1 MTDSPTQLPVVP
13 RSRPPDEAGLNLG
26 FTLSFISGRGLLTSR
41 DKQVGPFEVKV
52 LELEIPNIEF
62 PFDVTGGSD
71 RFKTRRCNL
80 RHLAISIDA
89 DGLGRAMT
97 RPVVEHGGF
106 LEVRTAIRDGF
117 VQLGGRFAIGE
128 HAADFTMRL
137 ALLIHSPRELS
148 IVFYDTRMYGWLP
161 IPAAT
166 LPVYLQQALQIPFV
180 SVSKAGA
187 WTLTPVDDFLRAV
200 LPRAGWKVPDTRT
213 AGLSVADVARGRISL
228 SAGVTRDPNAKQRRE
243 REPPA
248 EAVAAGEGIAAFA
261 KAEESLAAGDFGD
274 AYHRYREAMD
284 DERGGR
290 FARER
295 LLQIGAAD
303 PELALETRQ
312 LAEEILVSDPR
323 DVQAHLALGAIA
335 MRERAWG
342 EAATRYAR
350 LAELARAENLR
361 YDMVAAELAG
371 AAAAAPVDPAT
382 ALASYERAAARARDS
397 VIAHQAL
404 FEVRQANQDWDGAAK
419 AGERLAR
426 LIQDPGR
433 ASAIHRQ
440 LGVMHRVHRGDLKRA
455 RVHFEKALK
464 IEPDDPAALEGLAET
479 YAARGEPARAATYL
493 ARLAEHA
500 EASADEQRII
510 GLNLR
515 LGEIW
520 ERWLGDEENASRRY
534 QRVLDVDPRNRTAR
548 LRLASLAEKLSDWN
562 RARALYED
570 LLAVEEERGDPDA
583 TSDLVQAYTR
593 LARVTLQTDGAT
605 PEAIACLERA
615 VELDPS
621 NRPARDELARVMRER
636 GEWSRLAQ
644 LLDEAAR
651 HSSNFQ
657 EARRSRLDAA
667 RLQLSYG
674 GDPEVARRHLE
685 AILDRQ
691 ADDPDALELL
701 VPLLSQNDDVGSLI
715 TRLEQA
721 ADVTTEPV
729 RRAQHMLALANVRA
743 HLGMDP
749 ESQRAALEAALDAN
763 PYLFDAAQ
771 RLVHLLEDNR
781 DFDRLARALGRL
793 SVASPRP
800 SERAEALVKRATI
813 LWRELER
820 VELAEQSFKRA
831 LQLVPGDFAAWNQL
845 SRLYE
850 SSGQLGAARTALETA
865 LGEAEKRGISTAP
878 LYERMAELA
887 RSQNDPDAEVESL
900 SKAISAGLRTEKIAQ
915 RLIRVLSQLDRG
927 REAAELL
934 EEWASDAKTED
945 NDRLLLQAASLRRS
959 LGETERASHTFA
971 EIVQRGGPVAWPA
984 AEQLERLA
992 FERGDGARER
1002 LALHYLATHTDGDE
1016 QVELYERWVN
1026 ALYRHGEKK
1035 SLESTAREL
1044 LELDPR
1050 SPTAHYRLAQRL
1062 EADESFNEALMHY
1075 ERLLLETKRER
1086 MDRAERRDAFV
1097 HAAGLAHEIH
1107 PNLIPRLQEAFDFE
1121 FPEAQDDALDRP
1133 LGEVLRAEERWEELY
1148 RLRRSQI
1155 EWVDEAK
1162 RRVFE
1167 ADIAELL
1174 HHRLGR
1180 LEESIPFYQSCIAS
1194 SDPTVARAALID
1206 VFERLGRFGDLAS
1219 HLFAMSQLE
1228 PDRDTAMSH
1237 GLRSAR
1243 IYGDELG
1250 DRAAAQQVLRTLL
1263 QDSDRDWRFGALMD
1277 ALRDFELYSELSLLT
1292 EKSLEAEPSADD
1304 GRLTELLYL
1313 LTRALNDPTR
1323 AVDWARRMAERYP
1336 AVDEAWKAYTE
1347 LLEEYPTLGDRP
1359 SALREWAELRE
1370 GAARARVLIELAAT
1384 HRDDGDPDAEIAV
1397 LEEALSHDEN
1407 AIGALETLVERSI
1420 SRGDWNATVR
1430 WLEQLANATED
1441 TEERDARWRRLI
1453 EVAVDYADDPSVAVR
1468 GLQALREP
1476 TEDERAHLTQ
1486 LYVETGN
1493 LEGMQRQ
1500 FAAIA
1505 ASSVEEQLRAG
1516 QAAFAGDHRDLARRF
1531 FELAMT
1537 EDAPRAWATVSELW
1551 HEAGAIE
1558 ELARW
1563 RLQRADEM
1571 DAGPSHALRLEAYA
1585 ELLDAELGGI
1595 DGLDEA
1601 VSGAVISDVPI
1612 AWAVFRIGRSV
1623 ENTEWQH
1630 RAAVVLDQLLAED
1643 DPRTRSVLVFRARRE
1658 LDRGEDPDAAVE
1670 LARRLLQMGEPS
1682 ASQLLESALEAAGRT
1697 DELIA
1702 ALRERAEASDSADVQ
1717 AVLWTRITELEIE
1730 LDDIARAS
1738 EDLERVPEGERG
1750 RTWASLA
1757 LRLGELLGDPELRIR
1772 GAQVAMRSSVDD
1784 GERATWLLQAARIAL
1799 WELGDEERGHAW
1811 LRDAHALA
1819 PQTSQ
1824 QFVVALEEASDP
1836 ESEQRLVEG
1845 FVVYEG
1851 VETYPLWN
1859 FKLHRARDA
1868 GDLGGARAALDVMT
1882 ELTAADDRDGWVE
1895 LAGLATMLDDPVRN
1909 RDLLRRAY
1917 ALDRGFEEEYLVA
1930 VRRAGSPADVI
1941 AALEERAEELSG
1953 EDAML
1958 RYERAAGIAD
1968 DELTDRVLAL
1978 SFYERAVRSFAT
1990 RGNLAA
1996 TVDLAHDLGKLAV
2009 VAALSG
2015 PLLERTEPEAPERG
2029 PLLRRYV
2036 DALEAVSST
2045 LEMLEPLRELDAM
2058 GLASALD
2065 RARLAEL
2072 LEDDDPRRAAE
2083 LYEAAA
2089 LDEENA
2095 GRAEPVVAAAE
2106 RWHAL
2111 GEGARAADLVRE
2123 ALERGADDLPVH
2135 VLGAEL
2141 LSGEE
2146 RLRSLERLLELE
2158 GDQDWDEARRH
2169 RSRVE
2174 LGEWRL
2180 NAGEL
2185 DRALSLGQAAEGYG
2199 DSDAHVLLMESIW
2212 AGLGEDDALAKLRLD
2227 VIGAGRQVWD
2237 RAARVLRLRE
2247 SVGHFREQGDVA
2259 NEYRALDLLLRD
2271 EPEDAESRERLM
2283 SVMAELGDLDTFVEQ
2298 VESQWE
2304 SRSGA
2309 AERAELALRYAPV
2322 FLERFEEP
2330 EVAIRFLRRS
2340 YEEEPTLRVL
2350 ETVLDAAER
2359 AGTLARDFE
2368 WLDAGA
2374 IAMRGDE
2381 VRLALELRLADV
2393 AENDL
2398 GDLAAVFRIH
2408 RRVFDRDPS
2417 VETSRDWIIPALE
2430 QREEWEDLVAVLER
2444 AAHGAEQRGD
2454 QKRALL
2460 RALEIVETHL
2470 ESPGRWIEL
2479 AQRTLEIDPDDRGLA
2494 TALCERHL
2502 GAGHWRQARLLVE
2515 RERVD
2520 KEREHGLLLR
2530 LIDGFRAAGH
2540 DADVEALRSL
2550 LAERFPESAEA
2561 GLYRLEQARA
2571 EGDARAIMLE
2581 AEKRIAKVKDLD
2593 ASEWI
2598 GLHDEAGDASLEVG
2612 EPENALVHYLAT
2624 LDTPDPTPQSVLKAA
2639 ELAADLE
2646 NEEKLGFVQQVAARM
2661 RELITTEA
2669 IKTKGDDRIRWFTL
2683 LGQAHEKAGDES
2695 AAIEAFRQ
2703 AFALSGSE
2711 AMRPFDALG
2720 RLYRRKGAWSDLVAL
2735 EENRA
2740 GKITDPEQRARAY
2753 MRVAKIQLD
2762 DLGDEDAAQSTLN
2775 AVLEVQPDFD
2785 EAKQRLGL
2793 LMMHRGEY
2801 ERGVELLEGRIDLQS
2816 EETPADILSGYFEGL
2831 KTLGRR
2837 AEAIDVASTI
2847 LRRKPDDSTVLRALA
2862 ELLEAEG
2869 RLDEADAAWAD
2880 VLARLGPMADAEIVL
2895 PVLVRLAQGAKR
2907 RGDDEAQIDFLERAV
2922 ELDDGRADLLRAL
2935 RMAVEASGET
2945 RRAAALYER
2954 EAGAIPNDDAKAE
2967 LLLGAARL
2975 LRGEHAEEELFRV
2988 LSRVR
2993 EVREAD
2999 SGILGELV
3007 SLAERLGYEERFFE
3021 LAAALEAREG
3031 IGSLD
3036 AEVLVKLAA
3045 AAEDGDLSRARSLYA
3060 ELRTRRPADLTVRDK
3075 LRDLA
3080 LATEDYAMFAE
3091 LEEASIGELEDAY
3104 ERVDRYKS
3112 LASIVLKELKRP
3124 KQAGDIVRR
3133 ALELSPEDNELRKR
3147 LADTYALDAGSYQE
3161 ATAIYRDLL
3170 AQDPFDTGLLRILAR
3185 LFGQVGDTD
3194 RAFGYYAAL
3203 RALLPGDEEATRFVD
3218 ACRKAM
3224 PAAPPR
3230 PLNDKDR
3237 GRGLIHPGQLGPVE
3251 ELYAPL
3257 ARFAEL
3263 THPGDLRLRG
3273 VEERDQ
3279 LAPNDETAQG
3289 LLRVLE
3295 AVGLQKVELYAWRG
3309 GGFACEVELIGK
3321 PAILL
3326 GSMLMSD
3333 ATERQRA
3340 FLTARAGELYRTGH
3354 TLCDRLS
3361 PAQLE
3366 SLAAGLAQ
3374 AVLPDASVPGF
3385 TTQSQEWA
3393 KVIGAPMTPQI
3404 RQQLA
3409 PRVHQFI
3416 SRFGEV
3422 DVAAWRRACLSTAA
3436 RTALVVCCD
3445 IDEAIAAMLRLRG
3458 FDDVADDQKPAV
3470 LRESPEELDLWTFA
3484 LSDEYFKLRASLGI
3498 ALKSG

>member
-41 DKQVGPFEVKV
+41 GKKVGPFEVKV

-80 RHLAISIDA
+80 RHLAISVDA

-106 LEVRTAIRDGF
+106 LEVRTAIRDGY

-128 HAADFTMRL
+128 HAADFTMRV

-274 AYHRYREAMD
+274 AYQRYREAMD

-312 LAEEILVSDPR
+312 LAEEILASNPQ

-342 EAATRYAR
+342 EAATRYGR
-350 LAELARAENLR
+350 LADLARAENLR
-361 YDMVAAELAG
+361 YDIVAAELAG
-371 AAAAAPVDPAT
+371 AAAAAPVDPVT

-397 VIAHQAL
+397 IIAHQAL

-426 LIQDPGR
+426 LIQEPNR

-440 LGVMHRVHRGDLKRA
+440 LGVLHRVHRSDLKRA

-534 QRVLDVDPRNRTAR
+534 QRVLDVDPKNRTAR
-548 LRLASLAEKLSDWN
+548 LRLASLSEKQDDWN
-562 RARALYED
+562 RARSLYED

-651 HSSNFQ
+651 HSNNFE

-667 RLQLSYG
+667 RLQLSHG

-685 AILDRQ
+685 AILDRR

-701 VPLLSQNDDVGSLI
+701 IPLLSQNDDVGSLI

-721 ADVTTEPV
+721 ADVTSEPV

-771 RLVHLLEDNR
+771 RLVLLLEDNR
-781 DFDRLARALGRL
+781 DFERLARALGRL
-793 SVASPRP
+793 SVASKQPT
-800 SERAEALVKRATI
+800 ERAEALVTRATI
-813 LWRELER
+813 LWRQLEH
-820 VELAEQSFKRA
+820 VDLAEQSFRRA

-845 SRLYE
+845 SRLFE
-850 SSGQLGAARTALETA
+850 SSGKLAEARKALETA
-865 LGEAEKRGISTAP
+865 LAEASKRGISTAP
-878 LYERMAELA
+878 LHERMAELA
-887 RSQNDPDAEVESL
+887 RSQDDPEAEVASL
-900 SKAISAGLRTEKIAQ
+900 AKAISAGLRTEKIAQ

-934 EEWASDAKTED
+934 EEWASDAVSED
-945 NDRLLLQAASLRRS
+945 NDRLLLQAAVLRRS

-971 EIVQRGGPVAWPA
+971 ALVERGGPAAWPA
-984 AEQLERLA
+984 AEQLEKLA
-992 FERGDGARER
+992 FERGDAARER
-1002 LALHYLATHTDGDE
+1002 LALAYLATHTDGDE
-1016 QVELYERWVN
+1016 QVEIYERWVN
-1026 ALYRHGEKK
+1026 ALHRHGEKK

-1050 SPTAHYRLAQRL
+1050 APAAHHRLAQRL

-1086 MDRAERRDAFV
+1086 MDRGERRDAFV
-1097 HAAGLAHEIH
+1097 HAAGLAHEIQ

-1121 FPEAQDDALDRP
+1121 FPEAADDTLDRP
-1133 LGEVLRAEERWEELY
+1133 LGEVLREDERWEELY

-1155 EWVDEAK
+1155 EWVGEAK
-1162 RRVFE
+1162 RRAFE

-1174 HHRLGR
+1174 HYRLGR
-1180 LEESIPFYQSCIAS
+1180 LEESIPYYQSCIAS

-1228 PDRDTAMSH
+1228 PDRDTAMAH

-1263 QDSDRDWRFGALMD
+1263 QDSEQDWRFGALID
-1277 ALRDFELYSELSLLT
+1277 ALRDFGLHSELSLLT

-1304 GRLTELLYL
+1304 GRLTELVYL
-1313 LTRALNDPTR
+1313 LTRVLNDPTR
-1323 AVDWARRMAERYP
+1323 AVDWAQKMSARYP
-1336 AVDEAWKAYTE
+1336 QVDEGWRTYTA

-1359 SALREWAELRE
+1359 AALREWAEKRE
-1370 GAARARVLIELAAT
+1370 GVERAKILIELAAT
-1384 HRDDGDPDAEIAV
+1384 HHDDGDHDAELAV
-1397 LEEALSHDEN
+1397 LEEALTHDPK
-1407 AIGALETLVERSI
+1407 ALGALETLVERTI
-1420 SRGDWNATVR
+1420 SRGDWLATVR
-1430 WLEQLANATED
+1430 WLERLAEVTEVG
-1441 TEERDARWRRLI
+1441 EERDARWRRLI
-1453 EVAVDYADDPSVAVR
+1453 EVAVDYADDPTVAVR
-1468 GLQALREP
+1468 GLEALREP

-1486 LYVETGN
+1486 LYIDTGN
-1493 LEGMQRQ
+1493 IEGMERQ
-1500 FAAIA
+1500 LEAIG
-1505 ASSVEEQLRAG
+1505 ASSVDEQLRAAR
-1516 QAAFAGDHRDLARRF
+1516 AAFNGENRALSRRF
-1531 FELAMT
+1531 FELAMR
-1537 EDAPRAWATVSELW
+1537 EDTARSWALASELW
-1551 HEAGAIE
+1551 RDDGSVE

-1563 RLQRADEM
+1563 RLQYADRIE
-1571 DAGPSHALRLEAYA
+1571 AGPSHALRLEAYA
-1585 ELLDAELGGI
+1585 ELLEAEVGGI

-1601 VSGAVISDVPI
+1601 VSGALISDVPI

-1623 ENTEWQH
+1623 ENAEWQH
-1630 RAAVVLDQLLAED
+1630 RAAVVLDQLLDED

-1658 LDRGEDPDAAVE
+1658 LERGEDPDTAVE

-1697 DELIA
+1697 DELVA
-1702 ALRERAEASDSADVQ
+1702 ALRERAEASDASDVQ

-1730 LDDIARAS
+1730 LDDVARAA

-1750 RTWASLA
+1750 RSWASLA
-1757 LRLGELLGDPELRIR
+1757 QRLGELLGDQELRIR
-1772 GAQVAMRSSVDD
+1772 GAQVALRSSVDD
-1784 GERATWLLQAARIAL
+1784 AERAQWLRTAARIAL
-1799 WELGDEERGHAW
+1799 WELGDEERGHGW
-1811 LRDAHALA
+1811 LRDAHALD
-1819 PQTSQ
+1819 PQTPAH
-1824 QFVVALEEASDP
+1824 FVTALEQASD
-1836 ESEQRLVEG
+1836 SEIEMRLVEG
-1845 FVVYEG
+1845 FVIYEDAD
-1851 VETYPLWN
+1851 TYPLWN
-1859 FKLHRARDA
+1859 YKLHRARDA
-1868 GDLGGARAALDVMT
+1868 GDVDAARAALDEMAALT
-1882 ELTAADDRDGWVE
+1882 EANDREGWVE
-1895 LAGLATMLDDPVRN
+1895 LAGLATMLDDPIRN
-1909 RDLLRRAY
+1909 RDLLGLAY
-1917 ALDRGFEEEYLVA
+1917 ALDRAFEEEYLSA
-1930 VRRAGSPADVI
+1930 VRRAGGPEDVI
-1941 AALEERAEELSG
+1941 GALEERADELSG
-1953 EDAML
+1953 EEAML
-1958 RYERAAGIAD
+1958 RFERAASIAN
-1968 DELTDRVLAL
+1968 DELTDRSLAL
-1978 SFYERAVRSFAT
+1978 SFFERAVRAHAT
-1990 RGNLAA
+1990 RSNLEA
-1996 TVDLAHDLGKLAV
+1996 TVDLAQDLGKLAV
-2009 VAALSG
+2009 VAALCG
-2015 PLLERTEPEAPERG
+2015 PLLERTEKDAPERG
-2029 PLLRRYV
+2029 ALLRRYV
-2036 DALEAVSST
+2036 DALDAVSST
-2045 LEMLEPLRELDAM
+2045 LEMQEPLQELTEM
-2058 GLASALD
+2058 GLATALD

-2083 LYEAAA
+2083 LYEEAA
-2089 LDEENA
+2089 LADEHL
-2095 GRAEPVVAAAE
+2095 GQSQPVVAAAE

-2111 GEGARAADLVRE
+2111 GEGARASSLVRE
-2123 ALERGADDLPVH
+2123 ALARGADDLRAH
-2135 VLGAEL
+2135 ALGSEL
-2141 LSGEE
+2141 LSGEG
-2146 RLRSLERLLELE
+2146 RLHSLERLLELE
-2158 GDQDWDEARRH
+2158 GDQSWDDERRH

-2174 LGEWRL
+2174 LAEWRL
-2180 NAGEL
+2180 NGGEL
-2185 DRALSLGQAAEGYG
+2185 DRALSLGQAAKAFGE
-2199 DSDAHVLLMESIW
+2199 SDAYLLLMESIW
-2212 AGLGEDDALAKLRLD
+2212 AGLGEDDELARLRLD
-2227 VIGAGRQVWD
+2227 VIGSGRQVWD
-2237 RAARVLRLRE
+2237 RNARLSRLRE
-2247 SVGHFREQGDVA
+2247 SVSHFRESADVA

-2271 EPEDAESRERLM
+2271 APEDHESRERLM
-2283 SVMAELGDLDTFVEQ
+2283 AVMAELGDLDTFLEQ

-2304 SRSGA
+2304 SHSDP

-2322 FLERFEEP
+2322 FVERFEEP
-2330 EVAIRFLRRS
+2330 EAALRFLRRS
-2340 YEEEPTLRVL
+2340 YEEAPTLRVL
-2350 ETVLDAAER
+2350 EAVLDASER
-2359 AGTLARDFE
+2359 AESLGRDFE
-2368 WLDAGA
+2368 WLERGA
-2374 IAMRGDE
+2374 SNMEGDE
-2381 VRLALELRLADV
+2381 VQLALELRLADV

-2398 GDLAAVFRIH
+2398 GDLDAVYRIH

-2417 VETSRDWIIPALE
+2417 VETSRDWIVPALE
-2430 QREEWEDLVAVLER
+2430 QNGEWDELVEVLKR
-2444 AAHGAEQRGD
+2444 AASGAEDRGV
-2454 QKRALL
+2454 QKGALL
-2460 RALEIVETHL
+2460 RALQIVENEL
-2470 ESPGRWIEL
+2470 DAPERWIEL
-2479 AQRTLEIDPDDRGLA
+2479 AQRTLEVDPGDRALS

-2502 GAGHWRQARLLVE
+2502 EAGHLRQARLLVE
-2515 RERVD
+2515 RERVH
-2520 KEREHGLLLR
+2520 KEREHELLLA
-2530 LIDGFRAAGH
+2530 LIDRFGTAGH
-2540 DADVEALRSL
+2540 TDDADALRAL
-2550 LAERFPESAEA
+2550 LAERFPESPEA
-2561 GLYRLEQARA
+2561 VLYRLERARVT
-2571 EGDARAIMLE
+2571 DDPQAIMVE
-2581 AEKRIAKVKDLD
+2581 AEKRIATVKDLD
-2593 ASEWI
+2593 AAEWI
-2598 GLHDEAGDASLEVG
+2598 ALHEEAGDASMRVG
-2612 EPENALVHYLAT
+2612 ERNNALIHYLAT
-2624 LDTPDPTPQSVLKAA
+2624 LDTPDPTPLSVLKAA
-2639 ELAADLE
+2639 ELAADLD
-2646 NEEKLGFVQQVAARM
+2646 NEEKLDFVEQVAARM

-2669 IKTKGDDRIRWFTL
+2669 IKTKGDDRVRWFTL
-2683 LGQAHEKAGDES
+2683 LGQAHEKAGDEGS
-2695 AAIEAFRQ
+2695 AIEAFRQ

-2720 RLYRRKGAWSDLVAL
+2720 RLYRRKGAWGELVAL
-2735 EENRA
+2735 EENRV
-2740 GKITDPEQRARAY
+2740 GKLKDTEQRARAY
-2753 MRVAKIQLD
+2753 MRIAKIQSEELQN
-2762 DLGDEDAAQSTLN
+2762 EDAAEVALS
-2775 AVLEVQPDFD
+2775 AALEVEPSLE
-2785 EAKQRLGL
+2785 EAKMRLGL
-2793 LMMHRGEY
+2793 LLMRRQQF
-2801 ERGVELLEGRIDLQS
+2801 ERGVELLDGRIELES
-2816 EETPADILSGYFEGL
+2816 PETPLDILVGYFEGL
-2831 KTLGRR
+2831 RTLDRR
-2837 AEAIDVASTI
+2837 SEAIDVATVI
-2847 LRRKPDDSTVLRALA
+2847 LARDPDDAALLRARA
-2862 ELLEAEG
+2862 ELLEKEG
-2869 RLDEADAAWAD
+2869 RLDESDAAWAD
-2880 VLARLGPMADAEIVL
+2880 VLARLGPMADAEIVM
-2895 PVLVRLAQGAKR
+2895 PVLLRLARGAKR
-2907 RGDDEAQIDFLERAV
+2907 RGDGDSAIDYLERAV
-2922 ELDDGRADLLRAL
+2922 ELDDSRPELLREL
-2935 RMAVEASGET
+2935 RVAVETSGDNL
-2945 RRAAALYER
+2945 RAAALYER

-2967 LLLGAARL
+2967 LLLAAARL
-2975 LRGEHAEEELFRV
+2975 LRTESAEEELFRV
-2988 LSRVR
+2988 LNRVHELR
-2993 EVREAD
+2993 SSDA
-2999 SGILGELV
+2999 GLLGELV
-3007 SLAERLGYEERFFE
+3007 QLADRLGDEERFFE
-3021 LAAALEAREG
+3021 LATRLEEREG
-3031 IGSLD
+3031 LGALD
-3036 AEVLVKLAA
+3036 AEVLVRLAA
-3045 AAEDGDLSRARSLYA
+3045 VAEEGDLGRAKTLYG
-3060 ELRTRRPADLTVRDK
+3060 ELRMRRPADITVRDK

-3080 LATEDYAMFAE
+3080 LATEDYEIFAE
-3091 LEEASIGELEDAY
+3091 LEEVSISELEDPNA
-3104 ERVDRYKS
+3104 RVERYKS
-3112 LASIVLKELKRP
+3112 LATIVLKELKQP
-3124 KQAGDIVRR
+3124 KRAGDVVQR

-3161 ATAIYRDLL
+3161 ATAIYRELL
-3170 AQDPFDTGLLRILAR
+3170 AQKPFDTGLLRILAR

-3203 RALLPGDEEATRFVD
+3203 KALIPSDEEAMRFVE

-3230 PLNDKDR
+3230 PLTDKDR
-3237 GRGLIHPGQLGPVE
+3237 GRGLVHQGQLGPVE

-3295 AVGLQKVELYAWRG
+3295 AVGLQNVELYAWRG
-3309 GGFACEVELIGK
+3309 GGFACEVELVGK

-3333 ATERQRA
+3333 ASVRQRA
-3340 FLTARAGELYRTGH
+3340 FLAARAGELYRTGH

-3366 SLAAGLAQ
+3366 SLAAALAQ
-3374 AVLPDASVPGF
+3374 AVLPDANIPGL
-3385 TTQSQEWA
+3385 TTQSQAWA
-3393 KVIGAPMTPQI
+3393 KKIGAPMTPQI

-3409 PRVHQFI
+3409 PRVHQYI

-3458 FDDVADDQKPAV
+3458 FDDVTDEQKPAV

-3484 LSDEYFKLRASLGI
+3484 LSDVYFKLRASLGI